1 MNIAVQVQ
9 PAEGAPSEV
18 TYRWDFDTDILTASV
33 ADKPPGDGMS
43 GSVELTGSDAACVI
57 LDVQAG
63 LIIGVEVAVWP
74 DVRKVA
80 VLTPPAEPLHARAFV
95 PMRKSQPGIAL
106 VEVETT
112 LIAESDQA
120 ERTIHFRLG
129 GKRATRTLRIAGD
142 VLLDLDGH
150 DTISGLWLLNV
161 PPFPVDQ

>member
-18 TYRWDFDTDILTASV
+18 TYRWDLDTDILTASV
-33 ADKPPGDGMS
+33 ADRPRGEGMS
-43 GSVELTGSDAACVI
+43 GSVELTGRDAACVI
-57 LDVQAG
+57 LDVDAG

-74 DVRKVA
+74 DVRKVSI
-80 VLTPPAEPLHARAFV
+80 LSPPAELPHARVLV
-95 PMRKSQPGIAL
+95 PMRRSQPGIAL
-106 VEVETT
+106 VEVEST
-112 LIAESDQA
+112 LMAESDQA

-129 GKRATRTLRIAGD
+129 GKRAARTLRIAGD

-150 DTISGLWLLNV
+150 DMISGLWLLNV